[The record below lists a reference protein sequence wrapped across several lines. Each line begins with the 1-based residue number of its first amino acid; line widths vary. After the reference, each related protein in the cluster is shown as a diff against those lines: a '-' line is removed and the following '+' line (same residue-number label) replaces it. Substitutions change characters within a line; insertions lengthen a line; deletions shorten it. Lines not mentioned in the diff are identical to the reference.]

1 MPAAVQSRKTPAT
14 LRLAAGVAVL
24 VILQL
29 AAIANLVWT
38 EYDTVSRT
46 AYVLA
51 WGLLNFFWLGVLRRP
66 APAAALSLVMV
77 VALCLLSQFKHNY
90 LFMTVSFVDLMMVD
104 PDTVSY
110 LLATYP
116 DLGRQ
121 LAIAAAVVVPF
132 IVLVWWLDPFRVRL
146 RIAALGAAVCFA
158 ALAGLAFAMPLDRED
173 EFFDCNYLSKFARS
187 GAVALVD
194 LMTRGL
200 LESDAAV
207 VDRLTA
213 LCPWTSYQ
221 ISP

>member
-1 MPAAVQSRKTPAT
+1 MPAAVHSRKAPTK

-29 AAIANLVWT
+29 AALANLVWT
-38 EYDTVSRT
+38 EYDPVSQA

-66 APAAALSLVMV
+66 APAAALSLVII

-90 LFMTVSFVDLMMVD
+90 LFMTVSFVDVMMVD

-121 LAIAAAVVVPF
+121 LARA
-132 IVLVWWLDPFRVRL
+132 D
-146 RIAALGAAVCFA
+146 RIAI
-158 ALAGLAFAMPLDRED
+158 D
-173 EFFDCNYLSKFARS
+173 
-187 GAVALVD
+187 
-194 LMTRGL
+194 
-200 LESDAAV
+200 
-207 VDRLTA
+207 
-213 LCPWTSYQ
+213 
-221 ISP
+221 